1 MVAWDL
7 SDLASDPHVI
17 IRLVMRARR
26 TDRSLIPGH
35 RPPAVM
41 LYVCAASSGECEG
54 RGPDGELKGKTENLS
69 RERGR
74 VSQRPLVSVLAFCAV
89 VDKMTAEP
97 ERRRAS
103 VSIMEPLRR
112 KARALRTRAGSR
124 KAARTDAR
132 RRLSAPSLTRCA

>member
-41 LYVCAASSGECEG
+41 LYVPPA
-54 RGPDGELKGKTENLS
+54 
-69 RERGR
+69 
-74 VSQRPLVSVLAFCAV
+74 
-89 VDKMTAEP
+89 
-97 ERRRAS
+97 RAS
-103 VSIMEPLRR
+103 
-112 KARALRTRAGSR
+112 A
-124 KAARTDAR
+124 KAAGPTA
-132 RRLSAPSLTRCA
+132 S